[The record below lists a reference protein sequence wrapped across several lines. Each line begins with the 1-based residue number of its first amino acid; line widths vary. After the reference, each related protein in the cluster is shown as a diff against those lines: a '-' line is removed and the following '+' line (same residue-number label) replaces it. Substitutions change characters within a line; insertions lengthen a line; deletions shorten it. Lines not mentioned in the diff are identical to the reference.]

1 MTTSSPMKR
10 KVRVTI
16 TKEIEVELTPA
27 VFGEMSQ
34 EQYLQEFRS
43 GLWHVDDID
52 DVFRYAAEMLA
63 SYGGGYSHDGIGL
76 VDSSGST
83 HPRAPDV
90 KADVVDE
97 DIETELMIHEKL

>member
-1 MTTSSPMKR
+1 MSANNMKR
-10 KVRVTI
+10 KVRVII

-27 VFGEMSQ
+27 VFGEMTQ

-52 DVFRYAAEMLA
+52 DVFKYAASMAAE
-63 SYGGGYSHDGIGL
+63 YGGGYSHDGLGL
-76 VDSSGST
+76 VNSSHST
-83 HPRAPDV
+83 YPRVPDV

-97 DIETELMIHEKL
+97 DVETEIIP